1 MDLLRSL
8 PISLYLEQPITWLHR
23 LDARVKLAWLMGFLL
38 TPVLANPWWRLGL
51 VGTLLLLTLATGIPW
66 RVWKQQMGWLLIL
79 ALLIFGLTI
88 ILPDGLTTTQQPQ
101 RPGPEIAIKA
111 SGAKTKT
118 ETPWYKRLLPSQEST
133 TIQSAL
139 PPASDYRYQ
148 LLSLGP
154 LKVTRRSLDLAVRT
168 STLLFTLLYST
179 TLFLL
184 TTAPEEITAALEE
197 LMRPLRRLGLPVT
210 EVCLTLTLGLRF
222 MPLVLEEIQNLVRS
236 IRTRAIDWKKLGWK
250 GGGRIWLKVAERLL
264 DNLLL
269 RAEQIAAGMQVRGFT
284 QPDRHQVQW
293 HRLRLGRWDL
303 LSLALLCGG
312 VALRWYRGGLS

>member
-51 VGTLLLLTLATGIPW
+51 VGTLLLLTLAAGIPW
-66 RVWKQQMGWLLIL
+66 RVWKQQMGWLLML
-79 ALLIFGLTI
+79 ALLIFSLTAV
-88 ILPDGLTTTQQPQ
+88 LPDGLTATQSPR
-101 RPGPEIAIKA
+101 RPGPEISQPSQKPVQ
-111 SGAKTKT
+111 SSQ
-118 ETPWYKRLLPSQEST
+118 PWYLRLLPAPALPNQKP
-133 TIQSAL
+133 AL
-139 PPASDYRYQ
+139 PPASQYQYQ
-148 LLSLGP
+148 LLSWGP
-154 LKVTRRSLDLAVRT
+154 ITVTRRSLDLAVRT

-210 EVCLTLTLGLRF
+210 ELCLTLTLGLRF
-222 MPLVLEEIQNLVRS
+222 IPLVLEEIQNLVRS

-250 GGGRIWLKVAERLL
+250 GGSQIWLKVAERLL

-269 RAEQIAAGMQVRGFT
+269 RADQIAAGMQVRGFT
-284 QPDRHQVQW
+284 EPNRHQVQW
-293 HRLRLGRWDL
+293 HQLRLGWPDW
-303 LSLALLCGG
+303 LSLGLLGGG
-312 VALRWYRGGLS
+312 VAVRWYWGGLS